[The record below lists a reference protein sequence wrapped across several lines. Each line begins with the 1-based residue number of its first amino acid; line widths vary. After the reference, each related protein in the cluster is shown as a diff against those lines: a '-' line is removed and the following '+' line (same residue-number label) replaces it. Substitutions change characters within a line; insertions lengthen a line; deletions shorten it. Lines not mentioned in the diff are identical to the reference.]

1 MRKTY
6 LWAFCLV
13 ASLWCSN
20 GHAQTFETQ
29 YERSVH
35 DLMTDVQ
42 QRFGVRFKFDGK
54 VDTVGKRLPYADF
67 RVRPYSIE
75 MTLDNICKYFDWN
88 WWKQTDKL
96 YKIKPYE
103 YPRRHEDEGRMML
116 DWLSTLYNNKAEWE
130 ARRDTLRRE
139 VRQRLELDAFLDSCV
154 VVKDKKGRAERPVT
168 LSKVRRHDGYTTQN
182 ICIELTP
189 GQHLFG
195 TIYAPYGLKKKE
207 KIINKK
213 LSESVAL
220 QSNQKVQSSKQD
232 QDKSKSSKF
241 KVQSSKKYALIVCPD
256 GHWPM
261 RYRKDE
267 QQRLGTLARMGAVC
281 VDFDLYGWGE
291 SEQEVGAEAHHT
303 SRAHV
308 YQAACGY
315 ILLDWMLTHRK
326 DIDPER
332 VGVMGGSGGGTHT
345 VLLSLLDDRVTASA
359 PVVHLASHFDGGCP
373 CESGKPVQ
381 LSAGGT
387 CEAELA
393 AVMAPK
399 PMLIVSDGGDWT
411 SSVPTLEYPYLQ
423 RIYSFYDA
431 RDQVRNVHL
440 PNDRHDFNEHKRQAV
455 YDFFIDVFDLDRTML
470 DEDKVTIEPDDDLKS
485 LYKTQR

>member
-1 MRKTY
+1 MAK
-6 LWAFCLV
+6 
-13 ASLWCSN
+13 
-20 GHAQTFETQ
+20 
-29 YERSVH
+29 
-35 DLMTDVQ
+35 
-42 QRFGVRFKFDGK
+42 RFDVRFKFDAN
-54 VDTVGKRLPYADF
+54 VDTAGVILTYADF
-67 RVRPYSIE
+67 RIRPYSLE
-75 MTLDNICKYFDWN
+75 QTLDNICKHFDWN
-88 WWKQTDKL
+88 WWKQSGNL
-96 YKIKPYE
+96 YKIKRYE
-103 YPRRHEDEGRMML
+103 YPRRHEDEGRQML
-116 DWLSTLYNNKAEWE
+116 DYLSTLYNNKEQWE
-130 ARRDTLRRE
+130 ARRDSLRRE

-154 VVKDKKGRAERPVT
+154 LVKNKKGQMERPVI
-168 LSKVRRHDGYTTQN
+168 LSKIRKHDGYTTQN

-195 TIYAPYGLKKKE
+195 TIYAPS
-207 KIINKK
+207 IR
-213 LSESVAL
+213 
-220 QSNQKVQSSKQD
+220 SSQRH
-232 QDKSKSSKF
+232 
-241 KVQSSKKYALIVCPD
+241 ALIVCPD

-291 SEQEVGAEAHHT
+291 SEKEVGAEAHHT

-315 ILLDWMLTHRK
+315 ILLDWMLTHRQ
-326 DIDPER
+326 DIDTKR

-387 CEAELA
+387 CEPELA

-411 SSVPTLEYPYLQ
+411 SSVPTLEFPYLQ
-423 RIYSFYDA
+423 RVYGFYGA
-431 RDQVRNVHL
+431 KDQVRNVHL
-440 PNDRHDFNEHKRQAV
+440 PNERHDFGKNKRNAV
-455 YDFFIDVFDLDRTML
+455 YDFFIDVFGLDRTML
-470 DEDKVTIEPDDDLKS
+470 DESKIEIEPDEQLKS
-485 LYKTQR
+485 LYK

>member
-1 MRKTY
+1 MRKIFMIAVMLLAMEAT
-6 LWAFCLV
+6 
-13 ASLWCSN
+13 
-20 GHAQTFETQ
+20 AQTYETH
-29 YERSVH
+29 YERSVS
-35 DLMTDVQ
+35 DVMADIQ
-42 QRFGVRFKFDGK
+42 QRFGVKFKYN
-54 VDTVGKRLPYADF
+54 VDTVGQRLPYADF
-67 RVRPYSIE
+67 RIRPYSIE
-75 MTLDNICKYFDWN
+75 QTLDNICKYFDWN
-88 WWKQTDKL
+88 WWKQNDKL

-103 YPRRHEDEGRMML
+103 YPRRHEEEGRQML
-116 DWLSTLYNNKAEWE
+116 DYLSTLYSNKAEWE
-130 ARRDTLRRE
+130 ARRDSLRRE

-154 VVKDKKGRAERPVT
+154 LGKPL
-168 LSKVRRHDGYTTQN
+168 LSKIRKHDGYTTQN

-195 TIYAPYGLKKKE
+195 TIYASTKKGTH
-207 KIINKK
+207 
-213 LSESVAL
+213 
-220 QSNQKVQSSKQD
+220 
-232 QDKSKSSKF
+232 
-241 KVQSSKKYALIVCPD
+241 ALIVCPD

-291 SEQEVGAEAHHT
+291 SEKEVGAEAHHT

-315 ILLDWMLTHRK
+315 ILLDWMLKNRK
-326 DIDPER
+326 DIDSER

-345 VLLSLLDDRVTASA
+345 VLLSLLDERVTASA

-381 LSAGGT
+381 LAAGGT
-387 CEAELA
+387 CEPELA

-411 SSVPTLEYPYLQ
+411 SSVPTLEFPYLQ
-423 RIYSFYDA
+423 RIYGFFGA
-431 RDQVRNVHL
+431 KEQVRNVHL
-440 PNDRHDFNEHKRQAV
+440 PNERHDFGVNKRIAV
-455 YDFFIDVFDLDRTML
+455 YDFFIDVFGLDRSML
-470 DEDKVTIEPDDDLKS
+470 DESKITIEPDNDLKS
-485 LYKTQR
+485 LYK

>member
-1 MRKTY
+1 MRNY
-6 LWAFCLV
+6 LFAVLLAASSV
-13 ASLWCSN
+13 AT
-20 GHAQTFETQ
+20 AQTFENH
-29 YERSVH
+29 YERPVH
-35 DLMTDVQ
+35 DLMQDVA
-42 QRFGVRFKFDGK
+42 QRFGVRFKFDGN
-54 VDTVGKRLPYADF
+54 VDTIGKRLPYADF
-67 RVRPYSIE
+67 RVRPYSLE
-75 MTLDNICKYFDWN
+75 TTLDNICKYFDWN
-88 WWKQTDKL
+88 WWKQSGNL
-96 YKIKPYE
+96 YKIKRYE
-103 YPRRHEDEGRMML
+103 YPRRHEQEGRLML
-116 DWLSTLYNNKAEWE
+116 DYLSSLYADKAQWE

-154 VVKDKKGRAERPVT
+154 LGKPL
-168 LSKVRRHDGYTTQN
+168 LSKVRKHDGYTTQN

-195 TIYAPYGLKKKE
+195 TIYASTKKG
-207 KIINKK
+207 
-213 LSESVAL
+213 
-220 QSNQKVQSSKQD
+220 QH
-232 QDKSKSSKF
+232 
-241 KVQSSKKYALIVCPD
+241 ALIVCPD

-291 SEQEVGAEAHHT
+291 SEREVGAEAHHT

-315 ILLDWMLTHRK
+315 ILLDYMLKNRK
-326 DIDPER
+326 DIDPAR

-381 LSAGGT
+381 LAAGGT
-387 CEAELA
+387 CEPELA

-423 RIYSFYDA
+423 RIYGFYGATDK
-431 RDQVRNVHL
+431 VRNVHL
-440 PNDRHDFNEHKRQAV
+440 PKERHDFGKNKRQAV
-455 YDFFIDVFDLDRTML
+455 YDFFIDVFHLDPSML
-470 DEDKVTIEPDDDLKS
+470 DESKVQIEPDEALKS
-485 LYKTQR
+485 LYK

>member
-1 MRKTY
+1 MKKI
-6 LWAFCLV
+6 LILLFAILPEV
-13 ASLWCSN
+13 V
-20 GHAQTFETQ
+20 GAQTFETR
-29 YERSVH
+29 YERSVN
-35 DLMTDVQ
+35 DLMKDVGK
-42 QRFGVRFKFDGK
+42 RFGVKFKFDSN

-67 RVRPYSIE
+67 RVRPYSLE
-75 MTLDNICKYFDWN
+75 MTLDNICKYYDWN
-88 WWKQTDKL
+88 WWKQSGNT
-96 YKIKPYE
+96 YKIKLYE
-103 YPRRHEDEGRMML
+103 YPRRHEAEGKMML
-116 DWLSTLYNNKAEWE
+116 DYLSSLYANKVQWE
-130 ARRDTLRRE
+130 ARRDSLRRE

-154 VVKDKKGRAERPVT
+154 LGKPL
-168 LSKVRRHDGYTTQN
+168 LSKIRKHDGYTTQN

-195 TIYAPYGLKKKE
+195 TIYASTKKGKH
-207 KIINKK
+207 
-213 LSESVAL
+213 
-220 QSNQKVQSSKQD
+220 
-232 QDKSKSSKF
+232 
-241 KVQSSKKYALIVCPD
+241 ALIVCPD
-256 GHWPM
+256 GHWPY

-291 SEQEVGAEAHHT
+291 SEKEVGEAAHHT

-315 ILLDWMLTHRK
+315 VLLDYMLKNRK

-345 VLLSLLDDRVTASA
+345 VLLSLLDERVTASA

-381 LSAGGT
+381 LAAGGT

-411 SSVPTLEYPYLQ
+411 SSVPTLEFPYLQ
-423 RIYSFYDA
+423 RIYGFYDA
-431 RDQVRNVHL
+431 KDKVRNVHL
-440 PNDRHDFNEHKRQAV
+440 PNERHDFKENKRQAV
-455 YDFFIDVFDLDRTML
+455 YDFFIDVFGLDRSML
-470 DEDKVTIEPDDDLKS
+470 DESKIEIEPDEALKS
-485 LYKTQR
+485 LYK

>member
-1 MRKTY
+1 MRKRLLT
-6 LWAFCLV
+6 AAILV
-13 ASLWCSN
+13 ATAMAAT
-20 GHAQTFETQ
+20 AQSYETR
-29 YERSVH
+29 YERPVH
-35 DLMTDVQ
+35 DVMNDVAR
-42 QRFGVRFKFDGK
+42 RFGVRFKFDGN
-54 VDTVGKRLPYADF
+54 VDTVGKRLTYADF
-67 RVRPYSIE
+67 RVRPYSLE
-75 MTLDNICKYFDWN
+75 MTLDNICKHFDWN
-88 WWKQTDKL
+88 WWKQSGNL
-96 YKIKPYE
+96 YKIKLYE
-103 YPRRHEDEGRMML
+103 YPRRHEQEGKMML
-116 DWLSTLYNNKAEWE
+116 DYLSSLYHNKAEWE

-154 VVKDKKGRAERPVT
+154 LLKDKRGNIVRDKQGRPERPVT
-168 LSKVRRHDGYTTQN
+168 LSKIRKHDGYTTQN

-195 TIYAPYGLKKKE
+195 TIYASTKKGKH
-207 KIINKK
+207 
-213 LSESVAL
+213 
-220 QSNQKVQSSKQD
+220 
-232 QDKSKSSKF
+232 
-241 KVQSSKKYALIVCPD
+241 ALIVCPD

-291 SEQEVGAEAHHT
+291 SAQEVGAEAHHT

-315 ILLDWMLTHRK
+315 ILLDWMLSHRN
-326 DIDPER
+326 DIDPQR

-345 VLLSLLDDRVTASA
+345 VLLSLLDERVTASA

-381 LSAGGT
+381 LSGGGT
-387 CEAELA
+387 CEPELA

-411 SSVPTLEYPYLQ
+411 SSVPTLEFPFLQ
-423 RIYSFYDA
+423 RIYAFYNAKD
-431 RDQVRNVHL
+431 RVRNVHL
-440 PNDRHDFNEHKRQAV
+440 PNERHDFKENKRQAV
-455 YDFFIDVFDLDRTML
+455 YDFFIDVFALDRAML
-470 DEDKVTIEPDDDLKS
+470 DESKIEIEPDEALKS
-485 LYKTQR
+485 LYK

>member
-1 MRKTY
+1 MKKI
-6 LWAFCLV
+6 LLLLCAILPAV
-13 ASLWCSN
+13 A
-20 GHAQTFETQ
+20 GAQTFETR

-35 DLMTDVQ
+35 DLMKDVGK
-42 QRFGVRFKFDGK
+42 RFGAKFKFDSN

-67 RVRPYSIE
+67 RVRPYSLE
-75 MTLDNICKYFDWN
+75 MTLDNICKYYDWN
-88 WWKQTDKL
+88 WWKQSGNL
-96 YKIKPYE
+96 YKIKLYE
-103 YPRRHEDEGRMML
+103 YPRRHEQEGKMML
-116 DWLSTLYNNKAEWE
+116 DYLSSLYNNKEQWE
-130 ARRDTLRRE
+130 ARRDSLRRE
-139 VRQRLELDAFLDSCV
+139 VRQRLELDAFLDSCNRKMV
-154 VVKDKKGRAERPVT
+154 NGQWSMVNVQ
-168 LSKVRRHDGYTTQN
+168 LSKVRKHDGYTTQN

-195 TIYAPYGLKKKE
+195 TIYACAPVKS
-207 KIINKK
+207 KK
-213 LSESVAL
+213 LKAKS
-220 QSNQKVQSSKQD
+220 QKP
-232 QDKSKSSKF
+232 
-241 KVQSSKKYALIVCPD
+241 LIICPD
-256 GHWPM
+256 GHWPY

-291 SEQEVGAEAHHT
+291 SEKEVGEAAHHT

-345 VLLSLLDDRVTASA
+345 VLLSLLDERVTASA

-373 CESGKPVQ
+373 CESGKPIQ

-411 SSVPTLEYPYLQ
+411 SSVPTLEFPYLQ
-423 RIYSFYDA
+423 RIYGFYDA
-431 RDQVRNVHL
+431 KDKVRNVHL
-440 PNDRHDFNEHKRQAV
+440 PNERHDFKENKRQAV
-455 YDFFIDVFDLDRTML
+455 YDFFIDVFGLDRTML
-470 DEDKVTIEPDDDLKS
+470 DESKIEIEPDEALKS
-485 LYKTQR
+485 LYK

>member
-1 MRKTY
+1 MRKTTFG
-6 LWAFCLV
+6 AFCLLV
-13 ASLWCSN
+13 SLWWGN
-20 GHAQTFETQ
+20 GHAQTFETR

-42 QRFGVRFKFDGK
+42 QRFGVKFKFDGK
-54 VDTVGKRLPYADF
+54 VDTVAKRLPYADF
-67 RVRPYSIE
+67 RVRPYSLE

-103 YPRRHEDEGRMML
+103 YARRHEQEGKMML
-116 DWLSTLYNNKAEWE
+116 DWLSSLYHNQAEWE

-154 VVKDKKGRAERPVT
+154 VVKDKKGHAERPVI

-195 TIYAPYGLKKKE
+195 TIYSPFTSHHSPL
-207 KIINKK
+207 II
-213 LSESVAL
+213 
-220 QSNQKVQSSKQD
+220 
-232 QDKSKSSKF
+232 
-241 KVQSSKKYALIVCPD
+241 CPD

-326 DIDPER
+326 DIDHQR

-345 VLLSLLDDRVTASA
+345 VLLSLLDERVTASA

-411 SSVPTLEYPYLQ
+411 SSVPTLEFPYLQ
-423 RIYSFYDA
+423 RIYGFYGA
-431 RDQVRNVHL
+431 QNQVRNVHL

-455 YDFFIDVFDLDRTML
+455 YDFFIDVFGLDRTML
-470 DEDKVTIEPDDDLKS
+470 DEEKVTIIPDGDLKT
-485 LYKTQR
+485 LYK

>member
-1 MRKTY
+1 MKKYMWRAVGILLLTSH
-6 LWAFCLV
+6 LSPL
-13 ASLWCSN
+13 ASQ
-20 GHAQTFETQ
+20 AQT
-29 YERSVH
+29 YENQFRRPVS
-35 DLMTDVQ
+35 DVMKDVAA
-42 QRFGVRFKFDGK
+42 RFDVRFKFDGN
-54 VDTVGKRLPYADF
+54 VDTAGVMLTYADF
-67 RVRPYSIE
+67 RIRPYSLE
-75 MTLDNICKYFDWN
+75 QTLDNICKHFDWN
-88 WWKQTDKL
+88 WWKQSGNL
-96 YKIKPYE
+96 YKIKRYE
-103 YPRRHEDEGRMML
+103 YPRRHEDEGRQML
-116 DWLSTLYNNKAEWE
+116 NYLSSLYHNKVEWE
-130 ARRDTLRRE
+130 ARRDSLRKE

-154 VVKDKKGRAERPVT
+154 LGPAL
-168 LSKVRRHDGYTTQN
+168 LSKIRKHDGYTTQN

-195 TIYAPYGLKKKE
+195 TIYASTKKGKH
-207 KIINKK
+207 
-213 LSESVAL
+213 
-220 QSNQKVQSSKQD
+220 
-232 QDKSKSSKF
+232 
-241 KVQSSKKYALIVCPD
+241 ALIVCPD

-291 SEQEVGAEAHHT
+291 SEKEVGAEAHHT

-315 ILLDWMLTHRK
+315 VLLDWMLTHRK
-326 DIDPER
+326 DIDTKR

-387 CEAELA
+387 CEPELA

-411 SSVPTLEYPYLQ
+411 SSVPTLEFPYLQ
-423 RIYSFYDA
+423 RIYDFYGAKDK
-431 RDQVRNVHL
+431 VRNVHL
-440 PNDRHDFNEHKRQAV
+440 PKERHDFGKNKRQAV
-455 YDFFIDVFDLDRTML
+455 YDFFIDVFSLDRTML
-470 DEDKVTIEPDDDLKS
+470 DESKIEIEPDEQLKS
-485 LYKTQR
+485 LYK